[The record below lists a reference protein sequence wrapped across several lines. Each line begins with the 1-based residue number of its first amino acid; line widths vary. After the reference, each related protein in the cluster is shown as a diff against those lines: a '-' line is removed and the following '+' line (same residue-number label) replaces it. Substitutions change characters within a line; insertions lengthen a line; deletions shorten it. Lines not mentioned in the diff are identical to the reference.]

1 MKIKILDL
9 EFNSEYFY
17 IQRPSIVEKII
28 FNNRTF
34 YSKFEKFSTPLTP
47 ILLEQHY
54 NHDITLALPLIEEDY
69 VNYLVIEYHQNDW
82 ESFYALIKHLFRT
95 LHIHDYFSYRNQ
107 KKELLQ
113 IFIPR
118 AHISL
123 KNAYKE
129 VENIKLILE
138 FKSNKSYKIFPNTN
152 LPKKYNIIALP
163 SKKL

>member
-17 IQRPSIVEKII
+17 IQKNSIVEKIV

-34 YSKFEKFSTPLTP
+34 YSKFEKVTTPLTP
-47 ILLEQHY
+47 TLLEQHY
-54 NHDITLALPLIEEDY
+54 NNEITLALPLINNDH
-69 VNYLVIEYHQNDW
+69 VNYLVIEYHQDDW
-82 ESFYALIKHLFRT
+82 KSFYALIKHLFKT
-95 LHIHDYFSYRNQ
+95 LNIDEYFAYRNH

-118 AHISL
+118 IHIPL
-123 KNAYKE
+123 ETAYKE

-138 FKSNKSYKIFPNTN
+138 FKSKKSYKFFPNSN
-152 LPKKYNIIALP
+152 LPKNYNIITLP
-163 SKKL
+163 TKKL

>member
-9 EFNSEYFY
+9 KFNSEYFY
-17 IQRPSIVEKII
+17 IQKKSIVEKIV

-34 YSKFEKFSTPLTP
+34 YSKFEKVSTPLTS

-54 NHDITLALPLIEEDY
+54 NHEITLALPLIDNDH
-69 VNYLVIEYHQNDW
+69 VNYLVIEYYQDDW
-82 ESFYALIKHLFRT
+82 KSFYALIEHLFKT
-95 LHIHDYFSYRNQ
+95 LDINEYFAYRNP

-118 AHISL
+118 SNTPL
-123 KNAYKE
+123 ETAYKE

-138 FKSNKSYKIFPNTN
+138 FKSKKSYKIFPNSN
-152 LPKKYNIIALP
+152 LPKNYTIITLP
-163 SKKL
+163 SEKL